1 MVDVIMFSAPIV
13 EFTSAGNAWNNS
25 NQVHFVMIIWR
36 NNVEESLMLELV
48 DLYLYMMHLWV
59 IYQNQVVHRSANQ
72 L

>member
-1 MVDVIMFSAPIV
+1 MVDAIMFSVPIAKLI
-13 EFTSAGNAWNNS
+13 SAGNAWNNS

-36 NNVEESLMLELV
+36 NNVEESLILELV
-48 DLYLYMMHLWV
+48 DLYLDIMHLSV